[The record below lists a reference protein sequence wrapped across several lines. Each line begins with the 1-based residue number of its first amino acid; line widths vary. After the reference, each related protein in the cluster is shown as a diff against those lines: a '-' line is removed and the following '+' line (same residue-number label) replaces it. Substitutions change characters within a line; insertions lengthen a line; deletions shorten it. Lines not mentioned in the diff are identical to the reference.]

1 MEEVKGQIVS
11 VKSTLEK
18 ERALHEMEKKYME
31 EELDR
36 YKERAAN
43 LENECRKLR
52 TSNSKLTSDF
62 QEIENKYEEKKEE
75 AQILGQAN
83 ISFTKK
89 IQTLMAQNSVKNEL
103 VSDHSEWMLQKSY
116 LQNQV
121 SFLKNTL
128 NENKRL
134 HDALLVALQQSIS
147 TSQSQSN
154 AELI

>member
-1 MEEVKGQIVS
+1 
-11 VKSTLEK
+11 
-18 ERALHEMEKKYME
+18 ME

-43 LENECRKLR
+43 LENQCRKLR

-89 IQTLMAQNSVKNEL
+89 IQTLMAQNSVKN
-103 VSDHSEWMLQKSY
+103 
-116 LQNQV
+116 
-121 SFLKNTL
+121 
-128 NENKRL
+128 
-134 HDALLVALQQSIS
+134 
-147 TSQSQSN
+147 
-154 AELI
+154 